1 MAPLF
6 LAQNSKESDDWRLSI
21 RAILHHQPEVRM
33 ITGPLCKA
41 ARALVE
47 ISRSKLATNAHIDE
61 EVIALFERGI
71 DVPGEA
77 ARNAIRSALEEL
89 GAVFL
94 PEEGSQGVGVRL
106 KFNQSLT
113 KRLGIL
119 ESEGGITAKDDV
131 P

>member
-1 MAPLF
+1 
-6 LAQNSKESDDWRLSI
+6 
-21 RAILHHQPEVRM
+21 M

-47 ISRSKLATNAHIDE
+47 ISRPKLAVNANIDE
-61 EVIALFERGI
+61 EVISLFERGI
-71 DVPGEA
+71 DVPDEA
-77 ARNAIRSALEEL
+77 ARSAIRTALEEL

-113 KRLGIL
+113 RRLGIL
-119 ESEGGITAKDDV
+119 ESEGGTTAKDDV

>member
-1 MAPLF
+1 
-6 LAQNSKESDDWRLSI
+6 
-21 RAILHHQPEVRM
+21 M
-33 ITGPLCKA
+33 ITGPMCRA

-47 ISRSKLATNAHIDE
+47 VSRSKLAANTNVDE
-61 EVIALFERGI
+61 GVIEFFERGI
-71 DVPGEA
+71 DVPHDGT
-77 ARNAIRSALEEL
+77 ITTLQTALEEL

-106 KFNQSLT
+106 KFNQSIT

-119 ESEGGITAKDDV
+119 EGEGGIMGKDDV

>member
-1 MAPLF
+1 
-6 LAQNSKESDDWRLSI
+6 
-21 RAILHHQPEVRM
+21 M
-33 ITGPLCKA
+33 ITGPLCGA

-47 ISRSKLATNAHIDE
+47 ISRDKLANNSKINE
-61 EVIALFERGI
+61 RVIELFERGI
-71 DVPGEA
+71 DIPDDETID
-77 ARNAIRSALEEL
+77 AIRAALEEL
-89 GAVFL
+89 GAVFI

-106 KFNQSLT
+106 KFNQSVT

>member
-1 MAPLF
+1 
-6 LAQNSKESDDWRLSI
+6 
-21 RAILHHQPEVRM
+21 M

-47 ISRSKLATNAHIDE
+47 VSRAKLARNANIDQQ
-61 EVIALFERGI
+61 VIELFERGI
-71 DVPGEA
+71 DTPNDSAVA
-77 ARNAIRSALEEL
+77 ALQLALEEL

-106 KFNQSLT
+106 KFNRSLT
-113 KRLGIL
+113 RRIGNL
-119 ESEGGITAKDDV
+119 ENEGGPAAKDDV

>member
-1 MAPLF
+1 
-6 LAQNSKESDDWRLSI
+6 
-21 RAILHHQPEVRM
+21 M

-77 ARNAIRSALEEL
+77 ARNAIRTALEEL

-94 PEEGSQGVGVRL
+94 PEEGSQGVGVKL

>member
-1 MAPLF
+1 
-6 LAQNSKESDDWRLSI
+6 
-21 RAILHHQPEVRM
+21 M

-47 ISRSKLATNAHIDE
+47 ASRAKLAANAGIDQRVVE
-61 EVIALFERGI
+61 LFERGI
-71 DVPGEA
+71 DMPDDAV
-77 ARNAIRSALEEL
+77 IVSLQSALEEL

-106 KFNQSLT
+106 KLNQSLT
-113 KRLGIL
+113 TRIGTL
-119 ESEGGITAKDDV
+119 ENEGGLPGKDDV

>member
-1 MAPLF
+1 
-6 LAQNSKESDDWRLSI
+6 
-21 RAILHHQPEVRM
+21 M

-47 ISRSKLATNAHIDE
+47 VSRAKLAGNAKVDQRLIE
-61 EVIALFERGI
+61 LFERGI
-71 DVPGEA
+71 DTPGDSAIA
-77 ARNAIRSALEEL
+77 ALQSALEEL

-113 KRLGIL
+113 RRIGTL
-119 ESEGGITAKDDV
+119 ENEGGPTAKDDV